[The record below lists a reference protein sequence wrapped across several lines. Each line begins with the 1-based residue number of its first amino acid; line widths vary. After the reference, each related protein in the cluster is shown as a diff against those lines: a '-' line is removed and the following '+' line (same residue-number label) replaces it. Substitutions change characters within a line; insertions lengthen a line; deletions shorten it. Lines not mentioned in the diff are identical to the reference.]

1 MYSIHVIYST
11 YSLLLQLRLSHL
23 RFIDKVLRLK
33 EAIAHV
39 RDQATDMDLKNK
51 VINTLFLKLDK
62 YKKKNVI
69 SW

>member
-69 SW
+69 SL